1 MVVRISLKKN
11 ERKKY
16 KRMVLAIIG
25 VLIFFFASSFFVKP
39 VVDAKST
46 KIGEVIS
53 SDVRTITLV
62 ERQYYP
68 KENTLVFSFI
78 SPINSSNVLDELKVS
93 AKKDRTD
100 KGKYECSIKKINEDL
115 YVVKIKHLP
124 DSWEKLS
131 VAIYPKKSDLE
142 TMGDDQKLHFVKQE
156 VSTDS
161 PYNSN
166 RSKSSYEL
174 IALKFEIEQTQKDM
188 RDNAKKET
196 DYRKSIKKIKNV
208 NNNLQASLEDRTEKE

>member
-1 MVVRISLKKN
+1 MAVKISLKKN

-16 KRMVLAIIG
+16 QRMVLAIVG
-25 VLIFFFASSFFVKP
+25 VFIFFFASSFFVKP

-53 SDVRTITLV
+53 SDLRTITLV

-68 KENTLVFSFI
+68 NENTLVFSFI

-93 AKKDRTD
+93 AKMDRTD
-100 KGKYECSIKKINEDL
+100 KGKYESSIKKINEDL

-142 TMGDDQKLHFVKQE
+142 TMGDDRKLHFVKQE
-156 VSTDS
+156 VSTDD
-161 PYNSN
+161 PYNPN
-166 RSKSSYEL
+166 RSKISYEL
-174 IALKFEIEQTQKDM
+174 TALKFEIEQTQEDM
-188 RDNAKKET
+188 RDNAKKKQIIENQL
-196 DYRKSIKKIKNV
+196 KK
-208 NNNLQASLEDRTEKE
+208 